1 MRQSIIIFW
10 RIIIITSSFQI
21 RGYKMY
27 RKVRQS
33 TYVDEIVT
41 LNLSPERK
49 KNKKLTLYGPNS
61 FFVVFWD
68 IA

>member
-1 MRQSIIIFW
+1 
-10 RIIIITSSFQI
+10 
-21 RGYKMY
+21 MY

-49 KNKKLTLYGPNS
+49 KNKKLTLYGLNS